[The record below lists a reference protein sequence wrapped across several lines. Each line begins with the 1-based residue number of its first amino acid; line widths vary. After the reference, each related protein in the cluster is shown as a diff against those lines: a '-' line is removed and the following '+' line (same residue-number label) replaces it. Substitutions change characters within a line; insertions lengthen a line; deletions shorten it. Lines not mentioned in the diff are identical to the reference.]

1 MVPVVSC
8 GSNLLIER
16 ATFDSLRGFDDRLP
30 PAEDW
35 EFLVRLVAASVGI
48 AYVDE
53 PLVAYRWH
61 AGNATRDLAELER
74 SLERAYGLI
83 LGHLEGDLNISRRQA
98 DGGMHKMLAVA
109 ALRMGHWERA
119 IAHGL
124 QAAPRDPGG
133 IARQCQEGPQSPAG

>member
-1 MVPVVSC
+1 M
-8 GSNLLIER
+8 
-16 ATFDSLRGFDDRLP
+16 
-30 PAEDW
+30 
-35 EFLVRLVAASVGI
+35 
-48 AYVDE
+48 DE

-83 LGHLEGDLNISRRQA
+83 LGRLEGDLNISRRQA

-124 QAAPRDPGG
+124 HAAPRDPAAFPLS
-133 IARQCQEGPQSPAG
+133 ARRALSRRLGRERSS